1 VDVKQIPTAAS
12 PVVAS
17 SSETRDGDKRRQK
30 NDKGRGTPAEKKS
43 AETFTVPSD
52 APVDAQISPAESQL
66 LDSKTVVDLL
76 RKMTTPVAQAA
87 ATFSRHLSRRKPAA
101 SKAIVEKK
109 LNRQA

>member
-1 VDVKQIPTAAS
+1 MDVKQILPPPGAITAS
-12 PVVAS
+12 N
-17 SSETRDGDKRRQK
+17 ETRDGEKRRQK
-30 NDKGRGTPAEKKS
+30 GDNGKSSAAEKKPVDK
-43 AETFTVPSD
+43 FTV
-52 APVDAQISPAESQL
+52 APAIENEAQISPAESQL

-76 RKMTTPVAQAA
+76 KKMTTPVAQAA